1 MIEKINNKS
10 RKYILNLILSVIL
23 VSLLILPYN
32 VTAVDTISSNV
43 EVDEIFELI
52 KNNHV
57 SGISESKLA
66 DAAIEGMLNTLDDP
80 YTQYFSK
87 SEWEAF
93 EDSLERNYV
102 GVGIR
107 VGEDESGF
115 YVAEVFLNS
124 PAQLAGILKGDYIIS
139 ADGVLMKGKTI
150 TELVNMISG
159 PAGSTVKVTISREQ
173 KPITFTI
180 TRQKITVP
188 NVTHK
193 TFSEGTGYIRISSF
207 SSDADEAFTAQLAEM
222 NKSGITSLVLD
233 LRDNPGGYLDTTA
246 NMAKHF
252 IQEGILI
259 HTKDRN
265 SIDNPVKVTGGTP
278 LAIPIVVLVNENSA
292 SASEV
297 LTGFLQDYNLAKVV
311 GTLTY
316 GKGSV
321 QNVFPLTNG
330 GALKIT
336 IQEYL
341 TPKLRKVNHVGLKPN
356 IEVQSEAAQL
366 ITALQTAGMKN
377 TRLIVDKNS
386 LSINGIDVLDTF
398 KVIRAADKIYVPAR
412 VLAALTQTKVSW
424 NAASKAVQI
433 SDGSVKALFASA
445 TGLKV
450 DKALSYIELNSFKKS
465 YPQLQ
470 WSQDGDK
477 IILNVKE

>member
-1 MIEKINNKS
+1 MIMQINNKT
-10 RKYILNLILSVIL
+10 RKIILKLTLTVVL
-23 VSLLILPYN
+23 VSLLILPY
-32 VTAVDTISSNV
+32 TATAADTISSNV

-66 DAAIEGMLNTLDDP
+66 DAAIEGMLDALDDP
-80 YTQYFSK
+80 YTEYFSK
-87 SEWEAF
+87 TEWETF

-115 YVAEVFLNS
+115 YVAEVFPGS

-159 PAGSTVKVTISREQ
+159 PAGTTVKVTILREQ
-173 KPITFTI
+173 KSITI
-180 TRQKITVP
+180 TMKREKIIIP
-188 NVTHK
+188 NVTNK

-222 NKSGITSLVLD
+222 KKSGMKSLVVD
-233 LRDNPGGYLDTTA
+233 LRDNPGGYLDTTT

-252 IQEGILI
+252 IKEGTLI
-259 HTKDRN
+259 HTKDRD

-278 LAIPIVVLVNENSA
+278 LAIPIVVLVNSNSA

-297 LTGFLQDYNLAKVV
+297 LTGFLQDYKLAKVV
-311 GTLTY
+311 GTLTF

-321 QNVFPLTNG
+321 QNIFPLSNG

-341 TPKLRKVNHVGLKPN
+341 TPKFRKVNHVGLKPD

-377 TRLIVDKNS
+377 TQLVVDKNS
-386 LSINGIDVLDTF
+386 LSINGIDVLDTV
-398 KVIRAADKIYVPAR
+398 KVIRESDKIYAPAR

-424 NAASKAVQI
+424 NTAQKAVEI
-433 SDGSVKALFASA
+433 SSGFEKALFAPT
-445 TGLKV
+445 TGLKI
-450 DKALSYIELNSFKKS
+450 DKGVSYIELSLFKKS

-477 IILNVKE
+477 IILNVKG